1 MYIGGDNDNAL
12 PLPVLDRLRKEFPNH
27 TEITKYKRARITAI
41 IKDYYNTRKDYQS
54 EYESY
59 LNKKSSA
66 KGVDISAMFRQNEI
80 AKYRAIKKKLNDM
93 LSSKIGYSEKRWQY
107 EILEILLLL
116 FPKYIKVFTEIG
128 IKDCYTGSYRR
139 LDYMLVDAIGN
150 IDIVEIKKPFDE
162 CIVTQNT
169 YRDNYIPMKE
179 MSGTVM
185 QIEKYIL
192 YLNKWGNEGEK
203 KLTEKLKDNLPTGMK
218 IQITNPGG
226 IIIMG
231 RTKGLTS
238 EQLRDFEIVKRK
250 YKNVIDIITY
260 DDLLGRLD
268 VILNQLGGS
277 PIV

>member
-1 MYIGGDNDNAL
+1 
-12 PLPVLDRLRKEFPNH
+12 
-27 TEITKYKRARITAI
+27 
-41 IKDYYNTRKDYQS
+41 
-54 EYESY
+54 
-59 LNKKSSA
+59 
-66 KGVDISAMFRQNEI
+66 
-80 AKYRAIKKKLNDM
+80 
-93 LSSKIGYSEKRWQY
+93 
-107 EILEILLLL
+107 
-116 FPKYIKVFTEIG
+116 
-128 IKDCYTGSYRR
+128 
-139 LDYMLVDAIGN
+139 MLVDAIGN

-162 CIVTQNT
+162 CLVTHNT